1 MANVPNSN
9 KHRLLDSF
17 DKKLGIKE
25 IEHLDKITDKELND
39 SLDVF
44 DDIIPRYL
52 TDKQLQAYESTA
64 YNAYLD
70 AQKEIY
76 LREVLNETRLKE
88 EKQ

>member
-1 MANVPNSN
+1 M
-9 KHRLLDSF
+9 
-17 DKKLGIKE
+17 
-25 IEHLDKITDKELND
+25 DKITDKELND

-52 TDKQLQAYESTA
+52 TDKQLQAYEATA

-76 LREVLNETRLKE
+76 LREVLDETRLKE

>member
-1 MANVPNSN
+1 MN
-9 KHRLLDSF
+9 
-17 DKKLGIKE
+17 
-25 IEHLDKITDKELND
+25 ITDKELYD

-52 TDKQLQAYESTA
+52 TDKQLQAYECTA

-76 LREVLNETRLKE
+76 FREVLNETRLKE
-88 EKQ
+88 GNNE